1 MPTLLLV
8 WFFWRVRNED
18 RLVSLCQS
26 QACYPVR
33 STSSR
38 APRLQGRG
46 WDASKEGVHEKGECA
61 QESTTVP
68 TMDKIWHRVR
78 TWCCPQSRKEGKKVS
93 LWEMRLLHWGEWVY
107 RNLPLAAWGYSTAVE
122 ESGSH
127 ALCLKT
133 HPDVVCLLRPHTAG
147 EFLQPVG

>member
-93 LWEMRLLHWGEWVY
+93 LWEMRLCIGVNESTGIYHWQPEVIPQLWRKAVHM
-107 RNLPLAAWGYSTAVE
+107 LSAWKPTRMWYACYV
-122 ESGSH
+122 
-127 ALCLKT
+127 
-133 HPDVVCLLRPHTAG
+133 HTQLVN
-147 EFLQPVG
+147 FCSQ